1 MVGLRSQVEELCTV
15 SLLASSYL
23 IFVLHVAKLAK
34 NVFCINICFSN
45 LIKCLNCSAAFYCL
59 IVFFQDSVME
69 EKDYGGQERGV

>member
-15 SLLASSYL
+15 SLLASSFL

-34 NVFCINICFSN
+34 NVFCISN
-45 LIKCLNCSAAFYCL
+45 LIKSLNCSAAFYCL
-59 IVFFQDSVME
+59 IVFFQDSVVE